1 MEDSMILHMD
11 KVAFQNAIRAAA
23 DHLGIRDIF
32 VEKDYWVTYL
42 LKKLSISEFSDKVV
56 FKGGTSLSK
65 AFQLINRFSE
75 DVDLAILNAK
85 DYPGNQIKNFIRSI
99 EKELTEDF
107 IEIELEGITSK
118 GSRYRKTAYDYNKV
132 IDTSIPTGIMDHLIL
147 EINSFGNPVPFE
159 VRSINSLI
167 GQFLNEIDNEA
178 TIVKYELEPYEVNV
192 LSLKSTLIEK
202 ILSLVRLSFFE
213 DRIKMII
220 PKVRHFYDI
229 FFLSNSKFGKDYLTS
244 EEFKEDFNKMYEE
257 DKTKFNDPQE
267 WLISSYKMSPIFT
280 SFENVWSK
288 VKDTYENEFKLLVY
302 GEFPEEKKISEKFKE
317 VIEILK

>member
-1 MEDSMILHMD
+1 LDNDLLWIR
-11 KVAFQNAIRAAA
+11 KVITT
-23 DHLGIRDIF
+23 RD
-32 VEKDYWVTYL
+32 
-42 LKKLSISEFSDKVV
+42 
-56 FKGGTSLSK
+56 
-65 AFQLINRFSE
+65 NFSE

-85 DYPGNQIKNFIRSI
+85 NYSGNQIKDFIRSI

-107 IEIELEGITSK
+107 IEIKLEGITSK

-132 IDTSIPTGIMDHLIL
+132 IDPSIPTGIMDHLIL

-178 TIVKYELEPYEVNV
+178 TIVKYELEPYKVNV

-202 ILSLVRLSFFE
+202 ILSLVRLSFYE

-244 EEFKEDFNKMYEE
+244 EEFKDDFKKMYEE
-257 DKTKFNDPQE
+257 DKTKFNDPE
-267 WLISSYKMSPIFT
+267 KWLKSTYSESPIFK
-280 SFENVWSK
+280 SFDEIWSK
-288 VKDTYENEFKLLVY
+288 VKDTYETDFKLLVY

-317 VIEILK
+317 IIEILK